1 MIGYTY
7 GSMKSLIQNTSTAL
21 VIALL
26 IVFGSLL
33 EYRFSFIQKT
43 PFGGLN
49 SQKIGRNNNLSASAL
64 SRVINGQ
71 PPNDKDGAVDM
82 NVFWQTWKML
92 EDEYY
97 LPEKIASQKMVDGAV
112 AGMVSS
118 LEDPY
123 TTYLPAKENERSG
136 QDLAGSFYGVGIE
149 LGFSPDGILTVVA
162 PLDGTPAALAGLQP
176 NDLILNVKDP
186 AKSLDQATTGWSL
199 EKAVDSIRGP
209 KDSAVTLTMF
219 REAKPGENSKPFDVE
234 LRRGEI
240 VVKSV
245 KLEFPTVANK
255 KVAHL
260 KISKF
265 GERTMQEWDEAVA
278 EILKQRGQIAG
289 IVLDMRN
296 NPGGLF
302 DDAISVSSDFVDSGI
317 VVSQKGRYSSKDFTS
332 KGKARL
338 KGIPLVVLVN
348 KGSASA
354 SEIVAGAL
362 KDRNSAILVGEKTFG
377 KGTVQDRVPLTNG
390 AGLHVTIAQWLTPNG
405 NWIHGKG
412 IDVNVEVTD
421 DLATKDIDEQL
432 IKAVEQLP

>member
-1 MIGYTY
+1 
-7 GSMKSLIQNTSTAL
+7 MKSIIRHSGTVIIVLLLVVLGGLIEYRYSLIQS
-21 VIALL
+21 
-26 IVFGSLL
+26 
-33 EYRFSFIQKT
+33 T
-43 PFGGLN
+43 PFGQIN
-49 SQKIGRNNNLSASAL
+49 TQKIGRRTDLSASTL

-71 PPNDKDGAVDM
+71 PPSDTEGDVDM

-97 LPEKIASQKMVDGAV
+97 LPEKMETQKMVDGAV
-112 AGMVSS
+112 SGLVSS
-118 LEDPY
+118 LGDPY

-149 LGFSPDGILTVVA
+149 LGFSPEGILSVIA
-162 PLDGTPAALAGLQP
+162 PLDGTPAAAAGLQA

-186 AKSLDQATTGWSL
+186 QKNLDEATTGWSL

-209 KDSAVTLTMF
+209 KDTTVTLTML
-219 REAKPGENSKPFDVE
+219 RQDQEAEAIKPFDVD

-245 KLEFPTVANK
+245 KLEFPTVAGK
-255 KVAHL
+255 KIAHL
-260 KISKF
+260 KITKF

-278 EILKQRGQIAG
+278 EILKQRGQISG

-302 DDAISVSSDFVDSGI
+302 DDAIAVTSDFVESGV
-317 VVSQKGRYSSKDFTS
+317 VVSQKGRYSSKDYNS

-362 KDRNSAILVGEKTFG
+362 KDRLNVTLVGEKTFG
-377 KGTVQDRVPLTNG
+377 KGTVQDRVPLNNG

-405 NWIHGKG
+405 NWIHEKG
-412 IDVNVEVTD
+412 IEVNVEEKDNTE
-421 DLATKDIDEQL
+421 TKDVDEQL
-432 IKAVEQLP
+432 IKAAQQLP